1 MAIKLQNSYNNQLQ
15 GSLGTYLQGATQ
27 QLQGSSIPL
36 QGTPQKQAVTVQRPA
51 VPKVTSIG
59 NLSATSPKQKY
70 IQDLSEQYGLSGSTV
85 YDKGTN
91 LGLDLNAFKSAT
103 GIQNP
108 DWSSLKFDTTYQ
120 PGSIAGAS
128 AADKNITQQN
138 ISSPATTQLSDP
150 MAAYKNAMQSYIESL
165 RPNKNVVEA
174 QQKYADYM
182 TNAKLG
188 ISGLEGQGRG
198 IPLSLVRGQQSK
210 LAEQAELTAGR
221 LREEIGIAEG
231 AQQQEQARA
240 KAAADLELGLF
251 TTAEEQRAAARKFA
265 QESALAQ
272 KPLTLSEGEA
282 VFDPNT
288 GQIVY
293 KNPKTY
299 APDRGGSTG
308 SLGNIS

>member
-1 MAIKLQNSYNNQLQ
+1 
-15 GSLGTYLQGATQ
+15 
-27 QLQGSSIPL
+27 
-36 QGTPQKQAVTVQRPA
+36 
-51 VPKVTSIG
+51 
-59 NLSATSPKQKY
+59 
-70 IQDLSEQYGLSGSTV
+70 
-85 YDKGTN
+85 
-91 LGLDLNAFKSAT
+91 
-103 GIQNP
+103 
-108 DWSSLKFDTTYQ
+108 
-120 PGSIAGAS
+120 
-128 AADKNITQQN
+128 
-138 ISSPATTQLSDP
+138 

-308 SLGNIS
+308 SLGSYNGSLSPEAQAVLSGTLSLDDLTPTVKGRIAGELASAGYQRTANLNAGQRENIDGYDLLKREAEAAKAVLEAGLKTGLIDSTTGKIKSALGMGNNDFIQYRSLVS